1 MDEGKGNV
9 IGLLFLFLDF
19 LFIRCQK
26 GGCLLSGQNFADPSP
41 FVRLQT
47 AEMNVVLTIDHPNRH
62 FESFKLLR
70 WHFQQ
75 NVVSGVNWHFW
86 FSMKGN
92 LISRPLPLNVDGGR
106 DKKGEK
112 NPLNLV
118 WELVL
123 SHLVGVYPQNM
134 KVFLKI
140 LIILN
145 LPPQ

>member
-1 MDEGKGNV
+1 M
-9 IGLLFLFLDF
+9 LLVCYSCFWIFFLSDV
-19 LFIRCQK
+19 RK

-75 NVVSGVNWHFW
+75 NVVSDVNWHFW

-92 LISRPLPLNVDGGR
+92 LISRPLLLNVDSGR
-106 DKKGEK
+106 DKKGKK

-145 LPPQ
+145 LLPR

>member
-1 MDEGKGNV
+1 
-9 IGLLFLFLDF
+9 
-19 LFIRCQK
+19 
-26 GGCLLSGQNFADPSP
+26 
-41 FVRLQT
+41 
-47 AEMNVVLTIDHPNRH
+47 MNVVLTIDHPNRH

-70 WHFQQ
+70 CHSEQ
-75 NVVSGVNWHFW
+75 NVVSDVNWHFW

-145 LPPQ
+145 LPPR